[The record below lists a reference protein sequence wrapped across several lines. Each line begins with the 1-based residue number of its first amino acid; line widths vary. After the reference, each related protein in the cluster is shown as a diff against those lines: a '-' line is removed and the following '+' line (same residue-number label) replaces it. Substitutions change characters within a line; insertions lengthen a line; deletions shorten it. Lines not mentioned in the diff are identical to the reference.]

1 VSIGLAGGDGVNCA
15 DTTCLLHGRRG
26 ESMHRTARTTL
37 VVLLALTALLIPAA
51 GVAADAGLT
60 LTADTATLGPHRT
73 SVALRGTYSC
83 GPFASG
89 RPDRGVID
97 LSVEQRQSSG
107 TVTAFGFLEPAVCD
121 GTSQPFEVTLT
132 GNGGKRFREG
142 TASWSASGYVEGDT
156 GLQHIQV
163 PPTPIV
169 LMR

>member
-1 VSIGLAGGDGVNCA
+1 
-15 DTTCLLHGRRG
+15 
-26 ESMHRTARTTL
+26 MHRTARTALT
-37 VVLLALTALLIPAA
+37 VLLALVAACIPAA

-60 LTADTATLGPHRT
+60 VTADTATLGPHRT
-73 SVALRGTYSC
+73 SVVLAGTYSC

>member
-1 VSIGLAGGDGVNCA
+1 
-15 DTTCLLHGRRG
+15 
-26 ESMHRTARTTL
+26 MHRTARTT
-37 VVLLALTALLIPAA
+37 VTVLLALIAALIPAA

-73 SVALRGTYSC
+73 SVVLRGAYSC

-97 LSVEQRQSSG
+97 LSVEQTRTGG
-107 TVTAFGFLEPAVCD
+107 TVTAFGFLTPSICD

-132 GNGGKRFREG
+132 SPGGKRFRQDAA
-142 TASWSASGYVEGDT
+142 TWSASGYVEGDT
-156 GLQHIQV
+156 GMQHVQV
-163 PPTPIV
+163 LATPIS